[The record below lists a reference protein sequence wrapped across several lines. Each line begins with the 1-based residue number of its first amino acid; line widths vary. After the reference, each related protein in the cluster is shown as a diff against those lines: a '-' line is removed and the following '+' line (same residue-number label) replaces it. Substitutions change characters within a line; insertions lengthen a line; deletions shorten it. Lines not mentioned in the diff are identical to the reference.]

1 MQNLQSAA
9 PSLENLQTL
18 RIHWMLKQQDVQ
30 GKNTV
35 GPSPDCFMLL
45 VDTKCHG
52 SGLSMSA
59 GPIKS
64 YVPVSCLEG
73 MVNQCVS
80 KTKHTDTC
88 WSFSMRVFF
97 FFFPPSWHTVYFY
110 FLLLKTSLFGW
121 RALNPTSSW
130 RLHKSV
136 PSQGF
141 KLGTQSPKSLDSLQ
155 FDNML

>member
-1 MQNLQSAA
+1 
-9 PSLENLQTL
+9 
-18 RIHWMLKQQDVQ
+18 MLKQQDVQ

-97 FFFPPSWHTVYFY
+97 FFFSPQADILSIFIFF
-110 FLLLKTSLFGW
+110 FLK
-121 RALNPTSSW
+121 R
-130 RLHKSV
+130 HC
-136 PSQGF
+136 
-141 KLGTQSPKSLDSLQ
+141 LGGEP
-155 FDNML
+155 